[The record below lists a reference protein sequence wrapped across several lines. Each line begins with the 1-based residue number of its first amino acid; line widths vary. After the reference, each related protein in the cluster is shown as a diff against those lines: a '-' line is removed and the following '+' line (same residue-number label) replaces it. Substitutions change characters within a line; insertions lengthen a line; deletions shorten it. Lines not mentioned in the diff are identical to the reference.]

1 MAKNGST
8 HFLQLPTN
16 QLAIKETIHHIGI
29 ISGFGSQYAK
39 NNKIG
44 TINY

>member
-16 QLAIKETIHHIGI
+16 QLPLKETILHIGI

>member
-8 HFLQLPTN
+8 HFLQLP
-16 QLAIKETIHHIGI
+16 ETILHIGI